1 MATTKI
7 LPPEI
12 LDFPLNNTS
21 GTTLPTGIISI
32 IADGG
37 APGGT
42 GSSYVGGNGKVPPTG
57 GCGGGGGAYL
67 FGGSSTQGYPGGCGS
82 GPTGAP
88 NTSIYCGGGG
98 GGGEG

>member
-57 GCGGGGGAYL
+57 GCGGGGGD
-67 FGGSSTQGYPGGCGS
+67 
-82 GPTGAP
+82 TGKG
-88 NTSIYCGGGG
+88 NDVVLVMGQRSYW
-98 GGGEG
+98 